1 MVGAKTAAES
11 HAQRSDC
18 FSSEWTILPECL
30 SWAKAGM
37 VYGAKA
43 LIRDPI
49 CLVLACG
56 APDPPRLLYRALSLQ
71 ILYLDG
77 FGLPWLN

>member
-11 HAQRSDC
+11 HTQRSDC

-43 LIRDPI
+43 LIRDRSAWFLHAGLLI
-49 CLVLACG
+49 RLDFSIVHCLCRTYTWTASAFRG
-56 APDPPRLLYRALSLQ
+56 
-71 ILYLDG
+71 
-77 FGLPWLN
+77 